1 MEKSTLRRLIFEI
14 VRIHEMSRAPL
25 ALQYFANI
33 TAVVS
38 SRVCGFING
47 KKLHHR
53 QVCAGTEILQENKK
67 ALKGLYFN
75 KLPKEPKVICSSK
88 SDLLGKAF
96 RCVVTSEQCQD
107 RAQETGGVHVYFAW
121 MKFLAVIP
129 SLQVSRVIICI
140 SRALALWE
148 PCLALSRLAWGLES
162 HSKARTD

>member
-1 MEKSTLRRLIFEI
+1 
-14 VRIHEMSRAPL
+14 MSRAPL